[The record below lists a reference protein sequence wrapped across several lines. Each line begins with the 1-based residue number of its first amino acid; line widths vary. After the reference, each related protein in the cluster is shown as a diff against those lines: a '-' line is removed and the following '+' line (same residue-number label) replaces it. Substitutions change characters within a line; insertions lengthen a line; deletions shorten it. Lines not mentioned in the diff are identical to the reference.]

1 MAKASNLN
9 WPRRCALF
17 LSPAS
22 DDLDLLTNLVKKQRG
37 RLDLPA
43 FEPHVT
49 LYTGTF
55 AELATLERALAMAI
69 EGVMPIT
76 LTVRGI
82 VCTEEY
88 FKTLFLDFGEDAS
101 LRSIH
106 ERFRD
111 NCGVSSGYELHPHL
125 SLVYADIPLAEKEIL
140 AKEVALPR
148 REFSFDRVKLVTP
161 GNSIEGWRDTISW
174 ETLLELELTGSA
186 QAILSGQ
193 NI

>member
-1 MAKASNLN
+1 MAKAPNLS

-22 DDLDLLTNLVKKQRG
+22 DDLDLLSNLVKKQCG
-37 RLDLPA
+37 RLDLPP

-55 AELATLERALAMAI
+55 AELATLERALATAI

-82 VCTEEY
+82 GCREEY
-88 FKTLFLDFGEDAS
+88 FKALFLDFGEDNR
-101 LRSIH
+101 LRAIH

-111 NCGVSSGYELHPHL
+111 TCGVPSGYELHPHL
-125 SLVYADIPLAEKEIL
+125 SLLYADIPLTEKEIL
-140 AKEVALPR
+140 AQEVALPR
-148 REFSFDRVKLVTP
+148 REFTFDRVKLVTP

-186 QAILSGQ
+186 PIILPRPGL
-193 NI
+193 

>member
-1 MAKASNLN
+1 MTKAPNLN

-22 DDLDLLTNLVKKQRG
+22 DDLDLLTDLVKKQCD

-55 AELATLERALAMAI
+55 ADPLTVERAIALAV
-69 EGVMPIT
+69 EGVPPIT
-76 LTVRGI
+76 LSVQGI
-82 VCTEEY
+82 GCTEEY
-88 FKTLFLDFGEDAS
+88 FKALFLDFVEDNL

-111 NCGVSSGYELHPHL
+111 ACGVSSGYELHPHL
-125 SLVYADIPLAEKEIL
+125 SLLYSDIALTEKEIL
-140 AKEVALPR
+140 AQEVALPC
-148 REFSFDRVKLVTP
+148 REYRFDRVKLVTP
-161 GNSIEGWRDTISW
+161 GNCLEGWRDTISW
-174 ETLLELELTGSA
+174 ETLSELELTGSTPII
-186 QAILSGQ
+186 QPRPGL
-193 NI
+193 